1 MGTIEEETMGLPKRA
16 QKLEWNLN
24 SILNLITLVGMI
36 GGGGWIWA
44 NTTRDIDELQ
54 SWRTSVEQS
63 QKDRLAE
70 SRERDGRTDE
80 RFRGLEAEVRKIDNL
95 TYRVTVQ
102 EQSNATI
109 TTAIKDLQTLMSQQS
124 GDLKVM
130 KEILQRLEDGGR
142 RGNQLRQ

>member
-1 MGTIEEETMGLPKRA
+1 MELPKRA

-44 NTTRDIDELQ
+44 NTTRDIEELQ
-54 SWRTSVEQS
+54 SWRVSVEQA

-95 TYRVTVQ
+95 TYRVTIT
-102 EQSNATI
+102 EQSTATI
-109 TTAIKDLQTLMSQQS
+109 TTAIKDLQTLLNQQS
-124 GDLKVM
+124 GDLKVVR
-130 KEILQRLEDGGR
+130 EILQRIEAGQRDGATLSR
-142 RGNQLRQ
+142 

>member
-1 MGTIEEETMGLPKRA
+1 MGLEDEAMELPKRA

-24 SILNLITLVGMI
+24 SILNLITLIGMI

-44 NTTRDIDELQ
+44 NTTRDIEELQ
-54 SWRTSVEQS
+54 TWRTSVEQT

-95 TYRVTVQ
+95 TYRVTIT
-102 EQSNATI
+102 EQSTATI
-109 TTAIKDLQTLMSQQS
+109 TSAIKDLQTLLNQQS
-124 GDLKVM
+124 GDLKVVR
-130 KEILQRLEDGGR
+130 EILQRIEASQRD
-142 RGNQLRQ
+142 GNQLRR

>member
-1 MGTIEEETMGLPKRA
+1 MGLEDEAMELPKRA

-44 NTTRDIDELQ
+44 NTTRDIEELQ
-54 SWRTSVEQS
+54 SWRVSVEQA

-95 TYRVTVQ
+95 TYRVTIT
-102 EQSNATI
+102 EQSTATI
-109 TTAIKDLQTLMSQQS
+109 TTAIKDLQTLLNQQS
-124 GDLKVM
+124 GDLKVVR
-130 KEILQRLEDGGR
+130 EILQRIEAGQRDGATLSR
-142 RGNQLRQ
+142 